1 VPLPGDAAG
10 VPNVASIHGRLS
22 IDLSKFFVLA
32 FPALLQLDMA
42 VASLAAEASHR
53 PEFAAEHGWL
63 SNSPPT
69 QLLVWAVQWGSLS
82 VQAACR
88 VLLTSSR
95 PSTVVFYASCHGL
108 ALLKGGERAAASTV
122 APSVLNGGGEHSSA
136 LSAPSA
142 SVQRRNGGVSVQAAL
157 LRIIAELL
165 ALCGGPV
172 GADSIGEGVGEGE
185 DCWFCDPMQRSAAK
199 ALLGVDVAALI
210 AKLSRDIRSS
220 DASLL
225 VV

>member
-1 VPLPGDAAG
+1 
-10 VPNVASIHGRLS
+10 
-22 IDLSKFFVLA
+22 
-32 FPALLQLDMA
+32 
-42 VASLAAEASHR
+42 
-53 PEFAAEHGWL
+53 
-63 SNSPPT
+63 
-69 QLLVWAVQWGSLS
+69 
-82 VQAACR
+82 
-88 VLLTSSR
+88 
-95 PSTVVFYASCHGL
+95 
-108 ALLKGGERAAASTV
+108 
-122 APSVLNGGGEHSSA
+122 
-136 LSAPSA
+136 
-142 SVQRRNGGVSVQAAL
+142 VSVQAAL